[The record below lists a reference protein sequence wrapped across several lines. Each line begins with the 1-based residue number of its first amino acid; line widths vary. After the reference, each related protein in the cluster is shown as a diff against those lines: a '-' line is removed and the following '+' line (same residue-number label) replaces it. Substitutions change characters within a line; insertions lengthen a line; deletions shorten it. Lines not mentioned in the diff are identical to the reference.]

1 MQNKKLQIWLPLI
14 FALVMVWG
22 MVIGYQLRGVSRSS
36 NFFGSSPSAGG
47 TLPEV
52 MDLIKNK
59 YVDDVPRD
67 SINELA
73 INDLLSHLDP
83 HSVYIPASDFRDVND
98 ELMGNFQGIGIE
110 FQLFNDTVNVVR
122 VIKDGPSDKAGLQV
136 GDKLLKANDSIV
148 LAGKKLNSEDIRKKL
163 RGDAGSS
170 IKITLLRKG
179 VQKSLTIQ
187 RGNIPISSIDAA
199 YMISPRTGYL
209 RINKFADRTYQE
221 FMKSMEGLQKQGMQ
235 KLVLDL
241 RENGGGLLSEAI
253 AIADEFLDDN
263 KLIVYTQGSKV
274 PRTEYRCSK
283 DGIFERG
290 KLVVLVDETT
300 ASASEVLSGALQD
313 WDRAT
318 IIGRR
323 TFGKGLVQQQYS
335 LSDGS
340 ALRLTVAR
348 YYTPLGRNIQ
358 KPYNQGKEKYEEEL
372 FNRFE
377 DGEVLN
383 GDTTKLVGKKYKTP
397 SGRIVYGG
405 GGITPDLFVPLD
417 TTYRSSAL
425 VKLYYKGTLNN
436 FVYHYY
442 VQHKQTLKLLHTAKE
457 IEADLNANK
466 VWSLLQQFAAKDSV
480 QLKNI
485 TTQQKQEILH
495 RAGALLARQIM
506 GIAGYFEVM
515 NDDDLTVKKA
525 LDVLK

>member
-22 MVIGYQLRGVSRSS
+22 MFIGYQLNGVSRS
-36 NFFGSSPSAGG
+36 NKFFSSSSGG
-47 TLPEV
+47 TISEV
-52 MDLIKNK
+52 LDLIRNK
-59 YVDDVPRD
+59 YVDALPQD
-67 SINELA
+67 SINQAA
-73 INDLLSHLDP
+73 INDLLAHLDP
-83 HSVYIPASDFRDVND
+83 HSVYIPASEFRDVND

-136 GDKLLKANDSIV
+136 GDKFLKADDSIV
-148 LAGKKLNSEDIRKKL
+148 LAGRNLDAEDIRKKL
-163 RGDAGSS
+163 RGNAGSS
-170 IKITLLRKG
+170 IKITLLRNGTEK
-179 VQKSLTIQ
+179 TIIIK
-187 RGNIPISSIDAA
+187 RSNIPISSIDAA
-199 YMISPRTGYL
+199 YMITPQTGYL
-209 RINKFADRTYQE
+209 RINKFADKTYHE
-221 FMKSMEGLQKQGMQ
+221 FMQNMENLQKQGMQ
-235 KLVLDL
+235 KLILDL
-241 RENGGGLLSEAI
+241 RENGGGLLSEAV
-253 AIADEFLDDN
+253 AIADEFLDGD
-263 KLIVYTQGSKV
+263 KLIVYTQGNKS
-274 PRTEYRCSK
+274 PRAEYRCSK
-283 DGIFERG
+283 EGIFEKG

-372 FNRFE
+372 FNRFH
-377 DGEVLN
+377 DGEVVKA
-383 GDTTKLVGKKYKTP
+383 DTAKHSGKEFKTP
-397 SGRIVYGG
+397 SGHIVYGG

-417 TTYRSSAL
+417 TTYRSTAI

-436 FVYHYY
+436 FVYNYY
-442 VQHKQTLKLLHTAKE
+442 VQHKQNFKSSSTAQE
-457 IEADLNANK
+457 IEKNFNSNNS
-466 VWSLLQQFAAKDSV
+466 WNLLEQYAAKDSV
-480 QLKNI
+480 SLKNI
-485 TTQQKQEILH
+485 TTQQKQQILQ
-495 RAGALLARQIM
+495 RAEALLARQIT
-506 GIAGYFEVM
+506 GTAGYYQVM
-515 NDDDLTVKKA
+515 NDDDVTVKKA